1 AISRSQ
7 SGFRPAARGQPGAR
21 AEWGFKPRQHCCGP
35 SDIPPD
41 EGGLAVRRAQT
52 RGGFRVAALQ
62 VEGESQMIDVIFP
75 KRAPTPRELA
85 TRPVPSDSRPK
96 QLRAAGAGADSD
108 DGYYGD
114 EPGNLLDMRGINLHR
129 LEEELCHNRL
139 NEIATLMRALTYGEM
154 MELA

>member
-1 AISRSQ
+1 
-7 SGFRPAARGQPGAR
+7 
-21 AEWGFKPRQHCCGP
+21 
-35 SDIPPD
+35 
-41 EGGLAVRRAQT
+41 
-52 RGGFRVAALQ
+52 
-62 VEGESQMIDVIFP
+62 MIDVIFP
-75 KRAPTPRELA
+75 KRAPTPRELD
-85 TRPVPSDSRPK
+85 TRPVPSDYRPK

-154 MELA
+154 MELAHAIWKIRPDGAVDQHSLPMMLHLWSTLPPPGDTTECKTAEDKTSEQ